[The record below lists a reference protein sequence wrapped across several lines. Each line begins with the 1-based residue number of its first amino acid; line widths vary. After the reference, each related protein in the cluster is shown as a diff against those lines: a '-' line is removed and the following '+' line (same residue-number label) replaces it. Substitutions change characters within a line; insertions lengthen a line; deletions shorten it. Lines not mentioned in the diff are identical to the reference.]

1 MEIHFDAPAINGLKS
16 DFLMIK
22 NKDEQ
27 HKKL

>member
-1 MEIHFDAPAINGLKS
+1 MEIHFDTLAINGFKS
-16 DFLMIK
+16 GFLMIK